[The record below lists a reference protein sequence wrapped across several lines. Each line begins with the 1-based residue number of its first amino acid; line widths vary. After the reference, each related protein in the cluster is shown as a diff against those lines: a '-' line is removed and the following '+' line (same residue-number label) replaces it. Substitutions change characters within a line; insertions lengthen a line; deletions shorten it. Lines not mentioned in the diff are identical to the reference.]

1 METIFYLSEKKSMNY
16 FYNDDPE
23 QFNYLNSEES
33 HHCIKVLRKKKGD
46 VIDVIDGNG
55 HVFSCEIITD
65 NFRKCAFNILEEKV
79 SSANKP
85 YSVHIAIAPTKNH
98 DRLEWFVEKTAE
110 LGINEVSFIV
120 TKRSERKKINL
131 ERLDRKT
138 LSALK
143 QSKNLFKTKLNEL
156 TPLKSFLDATPNTN
170 QKFIAFV
177 DNQNPDYLHK
187 IAQAG
192 TNTLILIGPEGD
204 FTEEEV
210 ALALSK
216 GFQKVSL
223 GKSVLRTETAGV
235 IACHSINLI
244 NE

>member
-1 METIFYLSEKKSMNY
+1 MNY

-23 QFNYLNSEES
+23 HFNFLNSEES
-33 HHCIKVLRKKKGD
+33 NHCIKVLRKKKGD
-46 VIDVIDGNG
+46 VIDVIDGKGN
-55 HVFSCEIITD
+55 VFSCEITAD
-65 NFRKCAFNILEEKV
+65 NFRKCEFSILDKKA
-79 SSANKP
+79 SNKHKP
-85 YSVHIAIAPTKNH
+85 HTVHIAIAPTKNH
-98 DRLEWFVEKTAE
+98 DRLEWFVEKSSE
-110 LGINEVSFIV
+110 LGVDEISFIT
-120 TKRSERKKINL
+120 TKRTERKKINL

-143 QSKNLFKTKLNEL
+143 QSKNLFKTKINKLSS
-156 TPLKSFLDATPNTN
+156 LKEFLETTSNAQ

-177 DNQNPDYLHK
+177 DNKNPDYLHK
-187 IAQAG
+187 IAKSG
-192 TNTLILIGPEGD
+192 TDTLILIGPEGD

-210 ALALSK
+210 AVALSK
-216 GFQKVSL
+216 GFQKISL